1 MRVDSTTIEKT
12 YRDGET
18 VTKRVTMVD
27 TPLSPGDT
35 VPEGHFWEGWKVT
48 AVVNCNIP
56 KQ

>member
-18 VTKRVTMVD
+18 VVKRVTMVD
-27 TPLSPGDT
+27 CPLSPGDT

-56 KQ
+56 KL